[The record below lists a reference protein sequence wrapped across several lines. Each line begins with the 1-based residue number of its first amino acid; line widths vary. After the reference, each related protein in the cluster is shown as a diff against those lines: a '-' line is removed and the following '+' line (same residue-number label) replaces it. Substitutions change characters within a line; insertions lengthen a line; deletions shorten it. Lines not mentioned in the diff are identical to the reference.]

1 MSYRLLDAFEALFKG
16 KRYKHRDSSQG
27 DWVACHLYEDLLALG
42 RSAKLKQRVEAGLT
56 VVNRGNKRVGIKAR
70 RGDGTLGE
78 ALPSETAEQEEGF
91 EVMRAA
97 IATIEI
103 GTEVKILAKAMIK
116 QIDRV
121 INDLRNQAEQFKR
134 GGGNPI
140 CVAIVGINRAEH
152 YTSLEGEREWPT
164 DGKKHKH
171 PIQEADEAERRIR
184 EHAADAYSE
193 LVILRFSATNAEPY
207 PFTWADAGETTRT
220 YEASLVRIS
229 REYEGRL

>member
-1 MSYRLLDAFEALFKG
+1 VSYRLLDAFKSLFEG
-16 KRYKHRDSSQG
+16 KLYKHRASTQG
-27 DWVACHLYEDLLALG
+27 DWVAAHLYEDMLALG
-42 RSAKLKQRVEAGLT
+42 RSAKLLERVKSGRV
-56 VVNRGNKRVGIKAR
+56 VVNAQNKRVGITAR

-78 ALPSETAEQEEGF
+78 ALPSVPATQEPGF
-91 EVMRAA
+91 AVLRGA

-121 INDLRNQAEQFKR
+121 INDLRNQAAQFRR

-140 CVAIVGINRAEH
+140 CVAVVGINRAPQ
-152 YTSLEGEREWPT
+152 YTSVEGDRPWPT

-184 EHAADAYSE
+184 ELVADSFDE
-193 LVILRFSATNAEPY
+193 LVVLGFQATNAPPY
-207 PFTWADAGETTRT
+207 PFAWADAAETLQA
-220 YEASLVRIS
+220 YEASLVRLS
-229 REYEGRL
+229 RAYDSRM